1 MYLTPQS
8 KSFEKKKTNQK
19 RFKLDRSTLRE
30 VPKLN
35 YQQQKMLWKLGF
47 GVFDLISHNKS
58 FFTLFF

>member
-35 YQQQKMLWKLGF
+35 YQQQKML
-47 GVFDLISHNKS
+47 
-58 FFTLFF
+58 